1 MFAIL
6 GMVVSVEDSET
17 RRLETMTKQGYDIRR
32 HDGSKA
38 TRTTVES
45 ELRRVEKNVSE
56 SVRKSTERLTEQ
68 YTDTLKE
75 LSKS

>member
-1 MFAIL
+1 
-6 GMVVSVEDSET
+6 
-17 RRLETMTKQGYDIRR
+17 MTKQGYDIRR
-32 HDGSKA
+32 HDGSKV
-38 TRTTVES
+38 TRTAVES

-56 SVRKSTERLTEQ
+56 SVRRSTERLTEQ